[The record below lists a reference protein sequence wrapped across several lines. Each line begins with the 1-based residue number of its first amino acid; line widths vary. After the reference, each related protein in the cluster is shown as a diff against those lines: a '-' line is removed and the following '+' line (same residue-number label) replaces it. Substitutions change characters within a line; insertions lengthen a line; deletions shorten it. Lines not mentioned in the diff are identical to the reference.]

1 MDVTVHRI
9 NYEQISEFKMKI
21 ICIFISTLVILLF
34 CGCENSIMHQISES
48 NIIEETEIFTESE
61 TEPETV
67 EMSSLRVKSRFKS
80 PQEVT
85 LTREDADELL
95 SLIPPGGWK
104 RGITKSLYHY
114 IFYLEDGRILYY
126 TATTQNT
133 TGMFNDQTNQR
144 HIYINQTKTDWISN
158 VLDKYFSD

>member
-1 MDVTVHRI
+1 MKRI
-9 NYEQISEFKMKI
+9 LALILALFMVVGTFVACGSGDTDEVEKTTEKQTEK
-21 ICIFISTLVILLF
+21 ST
-34 CGCENSIMHQISES
+34 EK
-48 NIIEETEIFTESE
+48 ETEKE

-95 SLIPPGGWK
+95 SLIPSGGWK
-104 RGITKSLYHY
+104 HGITKSFYHY

>member
-1 MDVTVHRI
+1 MKKL
-9 NYEQISEFKMKI
+9 NFLKI
-21 ICIFISTLVILLF
+21 ILSTLLIFSIVLSLFACNNEIKEAETATDTDVI
-34 CGCENSIMHQISES
+34 
-48 NIIEETEIFTESE
+48 TESSENIE

-67 EMSSLRVKSRFKS
+67 EMSSLRVKSCFKS

-104 RGITKSLYHY
+104 RGITKSFYHY

>member
-1 MDVTVHRI
+1 MKRI
-9 NYEQISEFKMKI
+9 
-21 ICIFISTLVILLF
+21 LALILALF
-34 CGCENSIMHQISES
+34 MIVGTFVACDSGDTDEVEKPTEKQTEKSMEK
-48 NIIEETEIFTESE
+48 ETQKQTESE